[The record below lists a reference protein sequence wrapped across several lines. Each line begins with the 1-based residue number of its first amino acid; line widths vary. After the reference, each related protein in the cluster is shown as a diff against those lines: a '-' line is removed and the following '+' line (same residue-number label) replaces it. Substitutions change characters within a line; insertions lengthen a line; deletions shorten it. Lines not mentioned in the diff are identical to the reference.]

1 MASTPPNTNL
11 FAAIDMGTNS
21 FKLLVIRA
29 DPTTGRFLT
38 VDRLKHPLI
47 HPLSAATTAA
57 SLRQFKQ
64 IIDSKHI
71 PPSNYR
77 IVATSAVRES
87 PDQAL
92 LLNHLHQTLGLQV
105 QVLTGQE
112 EALLI
117 YRGIRQFYPVNSKS
131 VLVIDIGGGSTE
143 FVIAESDCVHFST
156 SLKLG
161 HVTLS
166 QRFGSVDDVAS
177 LRDYVRGVVRES
189 GLVEVVKRYGF
200 DVVIG
205 SSGTIKAIEKAVFC
219 RYGSEVSDVFAEF
232 DEFRREWRFSKEEL
246 RGVVGSLL
254 GGEVE
259 GVRDVFFKR
268 RSGFIVAGAVLLE
281 EIFGLLGIEEM
292 EVSGY
297 ALGEGVV
304 AEMLAEVFEGY
315 DLNANVRWRSVMQLA
330 TRFNN
335 KERMKCAALCA
346 AIAKEIFEGLK
357 KLTEVGD
364 ASLNDKDLE
373 YLEAACLLHTIGQF
387 TGKKGYHKRS
397 YQIIMNG
404 GQLHGYNTEEI
415 KLIALLSRHHRKKF
429 PKRGHNSLEGF
440 TNEAAEKFRV
450 LCIILRLSA
459 LITQS
464 MPINVEDIE
473 LSHCHDG
480 LKLEIKNQSL
490 QSADMIDAKVQTKKE
505 LEHFKVVLKQKLTVE
520 VCTNTSE
527 PFG

>member
-1 MASTPPNTNL
+1 M
-11 FAAIDMGTNS
+11 
-21 FKLLVIRA
+21 
-29 DPTTGRFLT
+29 
-38 VDRLKHPLI
+38 
-47 HPLSAATTAA
+47 
-57 SLRQFKQ
+57 
-64 IIDSKHI
+64 
-71 PPSNYR
+71 
-77 IVATSAVRES
+77 
-87 PDQAL
+87 
-92 LLNHLHQTLGLQV
+92 

-346 AIAKEIFEGLK
+346 AIAKVCSPF
-357 KLTEVGD
+357 
-364 ASLNDKDLE
+364 
-373 YLEAACLLHTIGQF
+373 
-387 TGKKGYHKRS
+387 
-397 YQIIMNG
+397 
-404 GQLHGYNTEEI
+404 
-415 KLIALLSRHHRKKF
+415 
-429 PKRGHNSLEGF
+429 
-440 TNEAAEKFRV
+440 
-450 LCIILRLSA
+450 
-459 LITQS
+459 
-464 MPINVEDIE
+464 
-473 LSHCHDG
+473 
-480 LKLEIKNQSL
+480 QSL
-490 QSADMIDAKVQTKKE
+490 LKFISFWFLLDQVALDAILILILCRKSLKV
-505 LEHFKVVLKQKLTVE
+505 
-520 VCTNTSE
+520 
-527 PFG
+527 